1 MLIKLIDD
9 IFWTRVQQV
18 QNFVPMHLQ
27 EHFYKISV
35 EVTSFY
41 SQEIWPKQNIFE
53 HGKKQ
58 TIDHAAAGM
67 VATWLVRSADRGKI
81 QLNSKQYQRL
91 KSIEELETRHHDP
104 FLPRI
109 EERLIFQKLLPKS
122 KI

>member
-1 MLIKLIDD
+1 VPIQLISD

-18 QNFVPMHLQ
+18 QSFVPMHLQ

-41 SQEIWPKQNIFE
+41 SKEIWPHQNIFSG
-53 HGKKQ
+53 GKKQ
-58 TIDHAAAGM
+58 VIDHAAAGM
-67 VATWLVRSADRGKI
+67 VATWLMRSANRGLI
-81 QLNSKQYQRL
+81 QLNSRQFQRL
-91 KSIEELETRHHDP
+91 KSIEELGTRYHDP

-109 EERLIFQKLLPKS
+109 EERLILLKLIPKA